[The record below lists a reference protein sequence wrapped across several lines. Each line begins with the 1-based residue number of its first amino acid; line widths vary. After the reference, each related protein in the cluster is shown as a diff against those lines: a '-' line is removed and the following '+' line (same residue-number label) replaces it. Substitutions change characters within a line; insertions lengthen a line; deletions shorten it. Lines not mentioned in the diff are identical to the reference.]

1 MYCSIRKLELFYE
14 TYALKCIERPTGI
27 FVERW
32 EEDGKMR
39 TGNIIK
45 DLRTFGLRYPGNFH
59 VRGSTTLQGQ
69 TQGGS

>member
-14 TYALKCIERPTGI
+14 AYALKCIERPIGI

-32 EEDGKMR
+32 KEDGKMR
-39 TGNIIK
+39 RGKSIK
-45 DLRTFGLRYPGNFH
+45 DLRTFGLRHLGNFH

-69 TQGGS
+69 TQVGS